1 MSDTPLEPDSPED
14 DTLRSEIWT
23 TDGGSHLEMLI
34 DSRVWSQT
42 DTDRAKDSFCKAT
55 DMTFDALSHPPS
67 CIGGLLCDD
76 MRIAELNHA
85 FRGKDSATNVL
96 SFPEDPDM
104 PGGPDMM
111 SVGEI
116 AMAAE
121 TVRREA
127 EAEAKALIDHVTH
140 LWVHGVL
147 HLLGHDH
154 EEDDG
159 ADIMEAAEISI
170 LAGMGIAN
178 PYEPASGGTASLSEI
193 AEQV

>member
-1 MSDTPLEPDSPED
+1 MAGE
-14 DTLRSEIWT
+14 
-23 TDGGSHLEMLI
+23 H
-34 DSRVWSQT
+34 
-42 DTDRAKDSFCKAT
+42 
-55 DMTFDALSHPPS
+55 
-67 CIGGLLCDD
+67 GL
-76 MRIAELNHA
+76 
-85 FRGKDSATNVL
+85 
-96 SFPEDPDM
+96 
-104 PGGPDMM
+104 M

-116 AMAAE
+116 AIAAE

-154 EEDDG
+154 EEDDE